1 MSVFLFV
8 VRSLFVPKFLIPSVH
23 VLEPR
28 LDLCRIRRH
37 FLVKGSQARSK
48 SPNSDVTHL
57 QNLFGTVTSASIYPP
72 STSRGDENRAGQGL
86 SSPQQ
91 LTVSS
96 KWKNDWTIIASRPL
110 LPSFKPLSTRIALY
124 PLNTSADLH
133 YPPFS
138 AKVFV
143 NRFHC
148 LQNSLFVTVHKTNI
162 RTDTQPTT
170 DCALCSVLCA
180 LCYVC
185 CAFIR
190 SALCFASQP
199 ACSLAAW
206 RRFDSQPNYHHHYHT
221 GVHWPSVSG

>member
-1 MSVFLFV
+1 VSVFLFV
-8 VRSLFVPKFLIPSVH
+8 VRSLFVPKFLVPSAH

-28 LDLCRIRRH
+28 VDLCRIRRQ

-72 STSRGDENRAGQGL
+72 STSRGDENRAGQAL

-124 PLNTSADLH
+124 PLNTSADFH
-133 YPPFS
+133 YLPTLQCQSLCQSLPLS
-138 AKVFV
+138 SKQFV
-143 NRFHC
+143 RHRSQNEHPHRHPTDNR
-148 LQNSLFVTVHKTNI
+148 
-162 RTDTQPTT
+162 
-170 DCALCSVLCA
+170 LCSVLCA
-180 LCYVC
+180 RCVLFCHRC
-185 CAFIR
+185 
-190 SALCFASQP
+190 P
-199 ACSLAAW
+199 SL
-206 RRFDSQPNYHHHYHT
+206 RRFVASPRRRYCLVVRSSSPKPLKTQDSKLKTP
-221 GVHWPSVSG
+221 